1 MFLNEFK
8 EKEKEFLVY
17 IDVEKNLSD
26 NTKKAYKNDLEQFI
40 KFWREITQK
49 DKNELPIR
57 QAIERFLVFM
67 FHKKIDKSSIARK
80 ISCFRSME
88 KYLISSDG
96 IKLNFNL
103 LRPKLNKKLPIYLTI
118 NEISHLLDNIKNE
131 DLPTK
136 KPLRDKTIFE
146 LLYATGVR
154 CSELVNIKLSDIDF
168 ENKLIRVYGK
178 GRKERLVLFGD
189 KAKNK
194 LIQYINE
201 ERLQSSSQALRKSS
215 RDTAG
220 QLGFNNSEA
229 LFHNNRNEM
238 LTSRSVQR
246 IIEMFRKFLQ
256 IERKITPHKLRHSF
270 ATHMLNQGVDLRI
283 VQELLG
289 HKTLSSTEKY
299 THVTMTELSKVCDDL
314 HPINTMFKSDSK
326 LNNAD

>member
-8 EKEKEFLVY
+8 EKEIEFLVY
-17 IDVEKNLSD
+17 IDVEKNLSE
-26 NTKKAYKNDLEQFI
+26 NTKKAYKNDLGQFI
-40 KFWREITQK
+40 RFWEEISQK
-49 DKNELPIR
+49 DKNEIPIR

-80 ISCFRSME
+80 ISCFRSIE
-88 KYLISSDG
+88 RFLFSSAG

-118 NEISHLLDNIKNE
+118 DEISHLLDNIKNE

-154 CSELVNIKLSDIDF
+154 CSELVNIKLNDIDF

-189 KAKNK
+189 KAKTK
-194 LIQYINE
+194 LIEYINE
-201 ERLQSSSQALRKSS
+201 ERQASEDL
-215 RDTAG
+215 
-220 QLGFNNSEA
+220 NEA
-229 LFHNNRNEM
+229 LFHNNRNEI
-238 LTSRSVQR
+238 LTSRSIQR

-314 HPINTMFKSDSK
+314 HPINTMFKHQDDSGS
-326 LNNAD
+326 NNADK

>member
-1 MFLNEFK
+1 MFLSEFK
-8 EKEKEFLVY
+8 EREIEFLVY

-26 NTKKAYKNDLEQFI
+26 NTKKAYKNDLDQFI
-40 KFWREITQK
+40 KFWEQIVEKDSNEI
-49 DKNELPIR
+49 PIR

-80 ISCFRSME
+80 ISCFRSIE
-88 KYLISSDG
+88 RFLTSSAG

-118 NEISHLLDNIKNE
+118 DEISHLLDNIKNE

-168 ENKLIRVYGK
+168 DNKLIRVYGK

-194 LIQYINE
+194 LIEYINL
-201 ERLQSSSQALRKSS
+201 EREQSENL
-215 RDTAG
+215 
-220 QLGFNNSEA
+220 NEA
-229 LFHNNRNEM
+229 LFHNNRNEI
-238 LTSRSVQR
+238 LTSRSIQR

-314 HPINTMFKSDSK
+314 HPLNSMFKQDE
-326 LNNAD
+326 

>member
-1 MFLNEFK
+1 MFLNEFI
-8 EKEKEFLVY
+8 EKEKDFLVY

-26 NTKKAYKNDLEQFI
+26 NTKKAYFNDLQQFI
-40 KFWREITQK
+40 KFWIEIEAK
-49 DKNELPIR
+49 DKRELPIR
-57 QAIERFLVFM
+57 SAIERFLVFM

-80 ISCFRSME
+80 ISCFRSFE
-88 KYLISSDG
+88 KYLFMQG

-103 LRPKLNKKLPIYLTI
+103 LRPKLDKKLPIYLTI
-118 NEISHLLDNIKNE
+118 DEIFHLLDNIKNE

-154 CSELVNIKLSDIDF
+154 CSELINIKINDIDF
-168 ENKLIRVYGK
+168 DNKLIRVYGK

-189 KAKNK
+189 KAKEK
-194 LIQYINE
+194 IIQYVNE
-201 ERLQSSSQALRKSS
+201 EREQSDDPNQ
-215 RDTAG
+215 T
-220 QLGFNNSEA
+220 
-229 LFHNNRNEM
+229 LFQNNRNEK
-238 LTSRSVQR
+238 LTSRSIQR

-299 THVTMTELSKVCDDL
+299 THVTMTELSKICDDL
-314 HPINTMFKSDSK
+314 HPLNSMFQSLDAPLDKISNQDMG
-326 LNNAD
+326 NAEK

>member
-8 EKEKEFLVY
+8 EKEIEFLVY

-26 NTKKAYKNDLEQFI
+26 NTKKAYKNDLGQFI
-40 KFWREITQK
+40 KFWETITQK
-49 DKNELPIR
+49 DQASLSAMPGTVKEIPIR
-57 QAIERFLVFM
+57 TAIERFLVFM

-80 ISCFRSME
+80 ISCFRSIE
-88 KYLISSDG
+88 KFLFVSAG

-118 NEISHLLDNIKNE
+118 DEISHLLDNIKNE

-154 CSELVNIKLSDIDF
+154 CSELVNIKLNDIDF
-168 ENKLIRVYGK
+168 DNKLIRVFGK

-189 KAKNK
+189 KAKTK

-201 ERLQSSSQALRKSS
+201 ERQQSESL
-215 RDTAG
+215 
-220 QLGFNNSEA
+220 SEA
-229 LFHNNRNEM
+229 LFHNNRNEI
-238 LTSRSVQR
+238 LTSRSIQR

-299 THVTMTELSKVCDDL
+299 THVTMTELSKICDDM
-314 HPINTMFKSDSK
+314 HPINSMFKCPDDAGSD
-326 LNNAD
+326 NAT